1 MTTNDEMKDKTFW
14 LTIDQ
19 DQASY
24 HSLYYRFSLPP
35 FLFEDQ
41 SKVSKRVLTLVHR
54 CTEGVF
60 AEYQQV
66 CGPEV
71 QLGSQ
76 YQGEKAKTFEKEVE
90 PQTSA
95 LSTLMLVLIR
105 YIT

>member
-1 MTTNDEMKDKTFW
+1 MTTNKMKDKTFW

-19 DQASY
+19 DQVSY
-24 HSLYYRFSLPP
+24 HSLYYRFVIPS

-76 YQGEKAKTFEKEVE
+76 YQGEKAETFEKKVE
-90 PQTSA
+90 PQTCTQSKFKP
-95 LSTLMLVLIR
+95 VQIR
-105 YIT
+105 CIT